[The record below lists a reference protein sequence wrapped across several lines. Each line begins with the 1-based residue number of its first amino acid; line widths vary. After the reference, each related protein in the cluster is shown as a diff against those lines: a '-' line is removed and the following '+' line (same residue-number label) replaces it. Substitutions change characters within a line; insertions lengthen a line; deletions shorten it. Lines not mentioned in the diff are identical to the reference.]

1 MVRSVSAPIQML
13 AVDRSF
19 NGHPII
25 DHLSLAVDEAA
36 IYGFVGPSGSGKTT
50 TLRLLTGVLAPTR
63 GTVLVFGT
71 NPKRLTT
78 GQRRRIGYMPQL
90 GVLYP
95 HLSVADNLKFIAS
108 LYGIGRSRKHID
120 EVLHLVDLSEARSIK
135 LQEASGGMQRRV
147 ALAGALLH
155 RPDLLFLDEPTSG
168 LDPVLRQHLW
178 DHFQR
183 LRDEGR
189 TLFVT
194 TQIVSEATMCD
205 RVGLISNGKL
215 LADGTPEELR
225 RLAFGG
231 DVVDLRCAEVVSA
244 ATREALRRHPGV
256 SDVGRGDAEGRVVRI
271 TVDDAEAASPAL
283 TEALH
288 REGHDVRLAERY
300 QAPFDDVFVAL
311 LERRP

>member
-1 MVRSVSAPIQML
+1 ML
-13 AVDRSF
+13 SVDRGF
-19 NGHPII
+19 NGRQVI
-25 DHLSLAVDEAA
+25 DHLSLAVDKATV
-36 IYGFVGPSGSGKTT
+36 YGFVGPSGSGKTT
-50 TLRLLTGVLAPTR
+50 TVRLLTGVLAPTR
-63 GTVLVFGT
+63 GTVLIFGS

-78 GQRRRIGYMPQL
+78 GQRGRVGYMPQL

-108 LYGIGRSRKHID
+108 LYGIGRSRKRID
-120 EVLHLVDLSEARSIK
+120 ELLELLGLADARSLK
-135 LQEASGGMQRRV
+135 LREASGGMQRRV
-147 ALAGALLH
+147 ALAGALMH
-155 RPDLLFLDEPTSG
+155 RPELLFLDEPTSG

-178 DHFQR
+178 EHFQR
-183 LRDEGR
+183 LRDQGR

-194 TQIVSEATMCD
+194 TQIVSEAAMCD
-205 RVGLISNGKL
+205 RVGLIADGKL

-231 DVVDLRCAEVVSA
+231 DVVDLRCTEVVSA

-256 SDVGRGDAEGRVVRI
+256 SDVSRGDADGRVVRV
-271 TVDDAEAASPAL
+271 TVDDAEAASPVL
-283 TEALH
+283 TEDLH
-288 REGHDVRLAERY
+288 RLGHDVRLAERY